1 MPTKDRITPLSN
13 TLFWVCSILA
23 YALPLFIIVQIL
35 RGWFDPASMV
45 IQYPILPAGT
55 HVTPLLATL
64 TAIVGVLA
72 TYPLVATF
80 LGMRRLF
87 GRYRRGEILSDA
99 CAADILRIGQALF
112 AVAAMTV
119 FVPTLQ
125 ILILSWN
132 NGPGA
137 HIVYLGVEG
146 STLGFLL
153 SGGLLIVIG
162 WVMREAA
169 QVAEDAKGFV

>member
-1 MPTKDRITPLSN
+1 MPSSDRITPLSN
-13 TLFWVCSILA
+13 LLYWVCTVLA
-23 YALPLFIIVQIL
+23 YVLPILVIVKIL
-35 RGWFDPASMV
+35 QGWFDPAV
-45 IQYPILPAGT
+45 VVAQYAVLPSGVR
-55 HVTPLLATL
+55 VTPIQSTL
-64 TAIVGVLA
+64 VAAVAVFA

-87 GRYRRGEILSDA
+87 GRYRQGEILSDA
-99 CAADILRIGQALF
+99 CASDILRIGQALF
-112 AVAAMTV
+112 AVAATTV
-119 FVPTLQ
+119 IVPTLQ

-132 NGPGA
+132 IGPGQRLLS
-137 HIVYLGVEG
+137 IGLDG

-169 QVAEDAKGFV
+169 KAAEDAKGFV

>member
-1 MPTKDRITPLSN
+1 MPNPDRITPLSN
-13 TLFWVCSILA
+13 VLFWVCTILG
-23 YALPLFIIVQIL
+23 YALPVFIVVQIL
-35 RGWFDPASMV
+35 RGWFDPASLVM
-45 IQYPILPAGT
+45 QFPILP
-55 HVTPLLATL
+55 VTTQITPFQATL
-64 TAIVGVLA
+64 VATVGVLA

-99 CAADILRIGQALF
+99 CAGDILRIGQALF

-119 FVPTLQ
+119 LVPTLQ
-125 ILILSWN
+125 ILILSWG
-132 NGPGA
+132 NGVGQ
-137 HIVYLGVEG
+137 HILYLGVEG

-169 QVAEDAKGFV
+169 QVAEDARGFI